1 MFKHI
6 SNPVAKRMLG
16 ALLLL
21 TALYIPSSTLALDR
35 AELLPKETT
44 FTVRVA
50 NMSEM
55 VSALTNAPVA
65 QMWQAKA
72 FQDFVGNVDLREA
85 YLEQETLNMGNR
97 EAAELQLE
105 ELGMLAGEVIV
116 GIIATDADT
125 ISYKAVAH
133 LTEDDYLKSLDMDR
147 RIDELGK
154 NEITFINHDFQGE
167 QIVESRRVGK
177 DSEVP
182 EISFQSHMGETLV
195 LSDDREWVEA
205 TLLKLRDMEPDEP
218 EGETPGLT
226 INVDAQA
233 LVGVLQT
240 AFDNAFANNAPQGDA
255 GAAPKAQP
263 GVLME
268 ALGLH
273 QLGNA
278 LFSFELH
285 NDKLIFKSNVLVGND
300 LKGLLSVLDVRP
312 VDAITP
318 LPYVQD
324 DLFLAM
330 HSRYDIASLWN
341 EVPNIMRKVVPGSE
355 MMLGMV
361 VMSMG
366 GTDPGRD
373 VFAHLDTTY
382 SRIGR
387 LKAGVPEE
395 LLLWR
400 VNNADALR
408 QTLDAAM
415 AEGKPLRTQ
424 LGETLDVDAFRDRT
438 IYTFPDQSTG
448 RRSGVA
454 VTEEHLLVG
463 SAEMI
468 RASIQSLDQSG
479 TKNPFMSSTTYNR
492 LLRLAPRQSF
502 AVGIVDWKRLVDH
515 ALNNTADGE
524 NGLPVFKQ
532 LQMAAQNAEGF
543 KDSIWANI
551 NWNKFPQAQF
561 FARHLGPSL
570 TFSEAKN
577 GTLESQFIVYYPE
590 SR

>member
-1 MFKHI
+1 LFKHI
-6 SNPVAKRMLG
+6 TNPFAKSTFG

-21 TALYIPSSTLALDR
+21 TVLTIPSSTFALDR

-44 FTVRVA
+44 FTIRIA
-50 NMSEM
+50 NMNDM

-85 YLEQETLNMGNR
+85 YLEQETRKVGNR

-105 ELGMLAGEVIV
+105 ELGMLTGEVIV
-116 GIIATDADT
+116 GIIASDADT
-125 ISYKAVAH
+125 FSYKAVAH
-133 LTEDDYLKSLDMDR
+133 LNKDDYQKSLDMDR

-154 NEITFINHDFQGE
+154 NDTTFINHDFQGE
-167 QIVESRRVGK
+167 QIVESRSVGE
-177 DSEVP
+177 DP
-182 EISFQSHMGETLV
+182 ESPETSFQSHMGETLL

-205 TLLKLRDMEPDEP
+205 TLLKLRGVAPDEP

-226 INVDAQA
+226 VNVDARAIADLIQK
-233 LVGVLQT
+233 Q
-240 AFDNAFANNAPQGDA
+240 FDNAVANAPQGDA

-263 GVLME
+263 GALME

-278 LFSFELH
+278 LFSLELH
-285 NDKLIFKSNVLVGND
+285 DEKLIFKSNVLVGND
-300 LKGLLSVLDVRP
+300 LNGLLSLLDVRP

-318 LPYVQD
+318 LPYLQD
-324 DLFLAM
+324 DIFLAM
-330 HSRYDIASLWN
+330 HARYDIAALWN
-341 EVPNIMRKVVPGSE
+341 EVPNIMRKVAPGSE

-361 VMSMG
+361 AMSMG

-387 LKAGVPEE
+387 LKDGVPEE

-400 VNNADALR
+400 LNNADALR
-408 QTLDAAM
+408 QTLDAIM

-424 LGETLDVDAFRDRT
+424 LGEALEVDAFRDRT
-438 IYTFPDQSTG
+438 IYTFPDTNTG

-454 VTEEHLLVG
+454 VTEDHLLFG
-463 SAEMI
+463 SADMI
-468 RASIQSLDQSG
+468 RASIQSLDQSE
-479 TKNPFMSSTTYNR
+479 TKSPFMSSTTYNR

-515 ALNNTADGE
+515 ALNSSADNE
-524 NGLPVFKQ
+524 TGLPIFKQ
-532 LQMAAQNAEGF
+532 LQMAAANAEGF

-551 NWNKFPQAQF
+551 NWNKFPPAPF

-570 TFSEAKN
+570 TFSEAKK

>member
-1 MFKHI
+1 MFKRTTH
-6 SNPVAKRMLG
+6 PLAKSMLG

-21 TALYIPSSTLALDR
+21 TTVAIPSSTFAIDR
-35 AELLPKETT
+35 AELLPKDTT
-44 FTVRVA
+44 FTIRVA
-50 NMSEM
+50 NMTEM

-85 YLEQETLNMGNR
+85 YLEQETVNMGNR

-105 ELGMLAGEVIV
+105 ELSMLTGEVIV
-116 GIIATDADT
+116 GILATGAED

-133 LTEDDYLKSLDMDR
+133 LSEDDYLKSLEMDR

-154 NEITFINHDFQGE
+154 NNTTYINHDFQGE
-167 QIVESRRVGK
+167 QIVESRTAGE
-177 DSEVP
+177 DP
-182 EISFQSHMGETLV
+182 ESPETSFQSHMGETLL

-205 TLLKLRDMEPDEP
+205 TLLKLRGVEIDDP
-218 EGETPGLT
+218 EGETPGLM
-226 INVDAQA
+226 INIDARA
-233 LVGVLQT
+233 LTDLIQKE
-240 AFDNAFANNAPQGDA
+240 FDNTIANVPQGDA

-263 GVLME
+263 GILME

-278 LFSFELH
+278 LFSLELH
-285 NDKLIFKSNVLVGND
+285 DEKLIFKSNVLVGND
-300 LKGLLSVLDVRP
+300 LNGLLSLLDVRP

-324 DLFLAM
+324 DIFLAM
-330 HSRYDIASLWN
+330 HSRYDIGALWN
-341 EVPNIMRKVVPGSE
+341 EVPNIMRKVAPGSE

-373 VFAHLDTTY
+373 VFAHPDTTY

-387 LKAGVPEE
+387 LKDGVPEE

-400 VNNADALR
+400 LNNADALR
-408 QTLDAAM
+408 QTLDAVM
-415 AEGKPLRTQ
+415 AEGKPLRMQ
-424 LGETLDVDAFRDRT
+424 LGEALEVDAFRDRT

-454 VTEEHLLVG
+454 VTEDHLLVG

-468 RASIQSLDQSG
+468 RASIQSLDQSDK
-479 TKNPFMSSTTYNR
+479 KNPFMSSSTYNR

-515 ALNNTADGE
+515 ALNNAADGD

-532 LQMAAQNAEGF
+532 LQTAVESAAGF

-551 NWNKFPQAQF
+551 NWNKFPPAQF